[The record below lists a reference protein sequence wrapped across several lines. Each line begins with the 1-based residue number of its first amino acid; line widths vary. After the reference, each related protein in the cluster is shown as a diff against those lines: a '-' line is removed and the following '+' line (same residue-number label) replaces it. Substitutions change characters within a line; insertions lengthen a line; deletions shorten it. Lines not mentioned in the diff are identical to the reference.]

1 MSKKHIKKPIAFSVV
16 ILILISLSISASAR
30 EKKNKPFRI
39 FTRRPKVGLVLS
51 GGGAKGIAHIGVLK
65 VIERAGVHID
75 FITGTSMGSIV
86 GGLYASGYTAAML
99 EKIVLTADWDDLLE
113 DKVSRRS
120 VSIDEKNDHDK
131 YLGSL
136 QIKKGG
142 IQLPTGYKQGQKLT
156 SLLSCL
162 TLPVQ
167 DITDFDK
174 LPIPFRCVA
183 TDIVTG
189 NAYVLK
195 SGYLPDALRASMAI
209 PSIFTPIE
217 IDNHLLVDG
226 GIVRNLPVSDVREMG
241 ADLIIA
247 VDVSAP
253 LYKKSELDSIINI
266 LDQVVSFLGAR
277 NTKKQQFLAD
287 ILVLPDIKRFTA
299 SEFKR
304 GAELIAV
311 GETAGNL
318 ILPELA
324 TLAEAQKKFPGEEQ
338 KIQPIKSIK
347 KLKITKIEIHGL
359 KHVSRNL
366 VLGKLL
372 VYPPDR
378 LTPEELMDAV
388 ARVYASGFFD
398 RVTYQIQPD
407 ESAYGGSTLI
417 LSVVEA
423 SGIFLKLG
431 FSYDTDMNAAVLGNI
446 TIRNLAGEG
455 SRFAIDVRLSE
466 FPGILASY
474 FIHTGIRRPGIGFGA
489 KIHFDRFYIYTYQ
502 LGNVQSVYDYYNT
515 GADLVIQA
523 IVFNSTAL
531 GIGVQKDLTFIRSQ
545 IAPSDPLKDNTEALN
560 YYAYLM
566 FDNLDDTLYP
576 TSGVQFYGEVKYITN
591 HLTMLNYS
599 DKFPNFFKYTGKLKG
614 YIPLYPKLVSLY
626 IGCTLSY
633 INAHEPYYIYPDILS
648 STGWSIYR
656 NSIPFIYENY
666 MGGLYEYT
674 NNCFPFTGLNFVQIY
689 GKQMIVGD
697 VGLQAEVWKDI
708 YLILH
713 GSVGRVKSKFENLFR
728 KRNLV
733 WDQAYGVIIPRYEH
747 LKNDLIYGYGITIS
761 YNSIIGPIEATLMRG
776 SESNKFLFHFNIGY
790 RI

>member
-1 MSKKHIKKPIAFSVV
+1 MSKQHNKKPVASSII
-16 ILILISLSISASAR
+16 ILLLISFHTHASAQ
-30 EKKNKPFRI
+30 EKKVKPFPT
-39 FTRRPKVGLVLS
+39 FARRPKIGLVLS

-65 VIERAGVHID
+65 VIEKAGVRID
-75 FITGTSMGSIV
+75 YVTGTSMGSIV

-120 VSIDEKNDHDK
+120 VSIDEKYDHDK

-142 IQLPTGYKQGQKLT
+142 IQLPTGYKKGQKLT
-156 SLLSCL
+156 SLLSRL

-226 GIVRNLPVSDVREMG
+226 GVVRNLPVSDVREMG
-241 ADLIIA
+241 ADLVIA

-253 LYKKSELDSIINI
+253 LYKKSELDSVINI
-266 LDQVVSFLGAR
+266 MDQVVSFLGAR
-277 NTKKQQFLAD
+277 NTKKQQLLAD
-287 ILVLPDIKRFTA
+287 VLVKPDIKQFTA
-299 SEFKR
+299 AEFKR

-311 GETAGNL
+311 GEAAGNL
-318 ILPELA
+318 ILPELTA
-324 TLAEAQKKFPGEEQ
+324 IAEVQKKFQGEEQ

-347 KLKITKIEIHGL
+347 KLKIAKIEIHGL
-359 KHVSRNL
+359 KHVSQSL

-372 VYPPDR
+372 VYPPAT
-378 LTPEELMDAV
+378 LTPDDLMHAV

-407 ESAYGGSTLI
+407 KSADGSSILI

-431 FSYDTDMNAAVLGNI
+431 FSYDTDLNAAVLGNI
-446 TIRNLAGEG
+446 TIRNLAGQG
-455 SRFAIDVRLSE
+455 SKFSVDVRLSE

-474 FIHTGIRRPGIGFGA
+474 FIHTGIRRPGIGIGA
-489 KIHFDRFYIYTYQ
+489 KVHFDRFNIYTYR
-502 LGNVQSVYDYYNT
+502 LGDVQSVYDYYNT
-515 GADLVIQA
+515 GADLIIQA
-523 IVFNSTAL
+523 ILFNSTAL

-576 TSGVQFYGEVKYITN
+576 TSGLQLYGEVKYITN
-591 HLTMLNYS
+591 QLTFLSYS
-599 DKFPNFFKYTGKLKG
+599 DRFPNFFKFTAKLKA

-626 IGCTLSY
+626 VGCTGGF

-666 MGGLYEYT
+666 MGGLYAYT
-674 NNCFPFTGLNFVQIY
+674 TNCFPFTGLNFVQIY
-689 GKQMIVGD
+689 GKQMLIGD
-697 VGLQAEVWKDI
+697 VGIQAEVWKDI
-708 YLILH
+708 YLILR
-713 GSVGRVKSKFENLFR
+713 GSVGRVKNTFGTLFR
-728 KRNLV
+728 KRNVLWV
-733 WDQAYGVIIPRYEH
+733 QAYGLIYPKYQH
-747 LKNDLIYGYGITIS
+747 LENDLIYGYGITIS
-761 YNSIIGPIEATLMRG
+761 YNSLIGPIEATLMRG
-776 SESNKFLFHFNIGY
+776 SESDKFLFHFNIGY